1 MAMMNML
8 WQDASLEDRMEVVS
22 TYNKYYANT
31 GKVSFEDAD
40 RNWKDSKWVTI
51 KYTFGVE
58 PF

>member
-8 WQDASLEDRMEVVS
+8 WQDASLQDRMEVVS

-31 GKVSFEDAD
+31 GKISFEDAD